1 MFFHLDQIEF
11 YNFSLWIGLVQIT
24 VVFQEVYLM
33 AVTVKEV
40 VEAFELLFA
49 SMHRKDF
56 CKSLKLKDF
65 TEREL
70 QPLVRT
76 FLLGYFG
83 ESIVPEAAAVLP
95 GSLSGIGRID
105 YLIDNVAVELAV
117 RNKGKAK
124 STISSS
130 VNSNEVKKLMKHDGL
145 ALLVLLDFSDSPAS
159 DEEISRFRE
168 WPSLGRGNHRKS
180 PFNVAYF
187 YKEKKNKLSLGCIRK
202 NISVA

>member
-1 MFFHLDQIEF
+1 
-11 YNFSLWIGLVQIT
+11 
-24 VVFQEVYLM
+24 M

-40 VEAFELLFA
+40 VKAFELLFI
-49 SMHRKDF
+49 SMHRKEF

-83 ESIVPEAAAVLP
+83 ESIVPEASVVLP
-95 GSLSGIGRID
+95 GSLSGGGRVD

-130 VNSNEVKKLMKHDGL
+130 VNSNEMKKLMKHDGL
-145 ALLVLLDFSDSPAS
+145 ALLVLLDFSDSPAN
-159 DEEISRFRE
+159 DEEISRFRD
-168 WPSLGRGNHRKS
+168 WPSLGRGNYKKS

-187 YKEKKNKLSLGCIRK
+187 YRDPKNKLGFCCIRK

>member
-1 MFFHLDQIEF
+1 
-11 YNFSLWIGLVQIT
+11 
-24 VVFQEVYLM
+24 M
-33 AVTVKEV
+33 AVTVKKV
-40 VEAFELLFA
+40 IEAFDLLFS
-49 SMHRKDF
+49 SMHRKEF
-56 CKSLKLKDF
+56 CKSLRLRDF

-83 ESIVPEAAAVLP
+83 ESLVPEAAAVLP
-95 GSLSGIGRID
+95 GSLSGTGRVD
-105 YLIDNVAVELAV
+105 YLIGNVAVELAV

-130 VNSNEVKKLMKHDGL
+130 VNTNEVKKLMKHDGL
-145 ALLVLLDFSDSPAS
+145 AVLVLLDFSDSPAS

-180 PFNVAYF
+180 PFNIAYF
-187 YKEKKNKLSLGCIRK
+187 HKEQKSLELACIKKNIRV
-202 NISVA
+202 NS